1 MFALSH
7 LYEWGVGGDAYVKER
22 LETLL
27 EKHISYVR
35 SLLGHGGR
43 ESSLFSTSFYAD
55 EKIWAYLTNLCLH
68 ILFP

>member
-1 MFALSH
+1 MPMLI
-7 LYEWGVGGDAYVKER
+7 R

-35 SLLGHGGR
+35 SLLGHGGK

-55 EKIWAYLTNLCLH
+55 EKISAYLTNLYLH
-68 ILFP
+68 ILFL